1 MQAPLDRRKLLRRAR
16 PVEDFL
22 AASPIDNGYG
32 TGPAPIPA
40 TQRRTGAR
48 LEVHQLRYFVA
59 TAEAGS
65 VSRAALRCHVAQPSL
80 SQQLRRLEET
90 LGAELFDRQARGVV
104 LTDAG
109 RALLPRA
116 RRILAEIHDAET
128 NLERDVD
135 EGKGL
140 LTIGAIPTMAPYLMP
155 PAVSQLRRELPSCEI
170 QIQEGFTET
179 LVEALL
185 DNELDCAI
193 TSLPIDHELLRAE
206 EIGREELLVIVPDS
220 EADGRAAASLGTI
233 TLAELRDRPLIRLEE
248 MHCLSSQ
255 VEQFC
260 TAKRV
265 ATHIVCRTTQLETI
279 QAFVSFGVGIS
290 IIPEM
295 AAAADRGPG
304 RRYLRV
310 RGAKVE
316 RSIAVTWRKDR
327 SQPKAARRLAD
338 IVREQLASGLHRL
351 GNEQPSATRR

>member
-1 MQAPLDRRKLLRRAR
+1 M
-16 PVEDFL
+16 
-22 AASPIDNGYG
+22 
-32 TGPAPIPA
+32 
-40 TQRRTGAR
+40 
-48 LEVHQLRYFVA
+48 EVHQLRYFVA

-90 LGAELFDRQARGVV
+90 LGTELFDRQARGVV

-140 LTIGAIPTMAPYLMP
+140 LSIGAIPTMAPYLMP
-155 PAVSQLRRELPSCEI
+155 PALGQLRRELPACEL

-206 EIGREELLVIVPDS
+206 EIGREELLVVVPAALADAKD
-220 EADGRAAASLGTI
+220 EAKPDVSPDDDLAERRRPGSTLALATI
-233 TLAELRDRPLIRLEE
+233 TLAELRDQPLIRLEE
-248 MHCLSSQ
+248 MHCLSQQ

-265 ATHIVCRTTQLETI
+265 ASHIVCRTTQLETI

-295 AAAADRGPG
+295 AAAADEASGRSRSHG

-310 RGAKVE
+310 RGSKVE
-316 RSIAVTWRKDR
+316 RSIAITWRKDR
-327 SQPKAARRLAD
+327 SQPRAARRLAE
-338 IVREQLASGLHRL
+338 ILREQLASGMHRM
-351 GNEQPSATRR
+351 GQRVSPASAGTPA